1 MNVGFVFDTVLLKK
15 NNDYYG
21 MTLTYEFFS
30 ERYLDKIDKM
40 KVITRCD
47 FFDNNKGD
55 TSGYKKT
62 NGNNLL
68 VEPVFNYKKIPDAL
82 IKRKKILEELS
93 SSLDSC
99 DKVIIRMPSVLGII
113 ACDYCEKNNKP
124 YMIEM
129 VACAWDGYINHTNRI
144 GKIIAP
150 FMFYFTKSK
159 IKHCNYVLYVTD
171 EFLQKRYPTFG
182 KQFGCSDVVLK
193 SSSSS
198 ILDKKIENSKK
209 FNPKEFSMCTVA
221 NVGMRYKGH
230 IYAFKAIKKIKEED
244 INVKYY
250 LAGNGNQKFLKKLA
264 DKLNITENIIFLG
277 SLNRDEVF
285 SLLDHIDV
293 YVQPSLQEGLPRA
306 LIEAMSRGCFCIGS
320 NVGGIPELLD
330 SKYIFKKK
338 KYKQLR
344 DILLNLTSEK
354 IIEGNKNNYNKA
366 QKFEKEKLSE
376 KRNLI
381 YRNFLEE

>member
-47 FFDNNKGD
+47 FFDNYKGD

-82 IKRKKILEELS
+82 IKRKKIIEELS

-182 KQFGCSDVVLK
+182 KHFGCSDVVLK
-193 SSSSS
+193 SASSS

-230 IYAFKAIKKIKEED
+230 IYAFKAIKKLKEED

-250 LAGNGNQKFLKKLA
+250 LAGNGNQKFLKKSA

-285 SLLDHIDV
+285 SLLDYIDV

-344 DILLNLTSEK
+344 NILLNLTSEK

-366 QKFEKEKLSE
+366 QKFEKENLSE